1 MARVTAMFDQVAP
14 ASVDIHVVYEV
25 IADPPVNAGRNQ
37 DKYALVPD
45 KKPPKYRGWEDT
57 VAATGVPST
66 VADAWLDP
74 TALIAYT
81 RNL

>member
-1 MARVTAMFDQVAP
+1 M
-14 ASVDIHVVYEV
+14 S
-25 IADPPVNAGRNQ
+25 DPPVNAGRNQ

-45 KKPPKYRGWEDT
+45 KKPPKYRGAEDT

-66 VADAWLDP
+66 TVEASLDP

-81 RNL
+81 RNLCGTPPTRFEYDIER